1 MPNNNKNRRRISRN
15 NLASIL
21 KYLKMKKTKP
31 IRLFTIMSILPTCM
45 GGAKRPKLTAR
56 DKIIDEEQ

>member
-31 IRLFTIMSILPTCM
+31 IRLITIMSILPTRM
-45 GGAKRPKLTAR
+45 GGGKRPKITAG